1 MKQRIRLTEEDLHRI
16 IENSVRKVIMENDE
30 DESWLGD
37 KFRQGARAARSFMGQ
52 GADGVAQDSP
62 YADEPTYNWKGR
74 FNAAKSGWREQGRMN
89 GNNADM
95 EVLNNLAQKFGTNT
109 TIGQALNRLTMSNR
123 GANGRITQTARRIYD
138 KPTGF

>member
-30 DESWLGD
+30 AESWLGD

-123 GANGRITQTARRIYD
+123 GANGRITQAARRIYD

>member
-16 IENSVRKVIMENDE
+16 VENSVRKVIMENNE

-62 YADEPTYNWKGR
+62 YADEPTYNWRGR
-74 FNAAKSGWREQGRMN
+74 FKAARNGYREQGRIN
-89 GNNADM
+89 SNNANL
-95 EVLNNLAQKFGTNT
+95 EVLNDLEERFGPNT
-109 TIGQALNRLTMSNR
+109 TIGQAKSKLQMYN
-123 GANGRITQTARRIYD
+123 GQAGGRITQAARRIYD

>member
-52 GADGVAQDSP
+52 GADGVA
-62 YADEPTYNWKGR
+62 
-74 FNAAKSGWREQGRMN
+74 
-89 GNNADM
+89 
-95 EVLNNLAQKFGTNT
+95 
-109 TIGQALNRLTMSNR
+109 
-123 GANGRITQTARRIYD
+123 
-138 KPTGF
+138 

>member
-52 GADGVAQDSP
+52 GLMVLLKTQL
-62 YADEPTYNWKGR
+62 TL
-74 FNAAKSGWREQGRMN
+74 MN
-89 GNNADM
+89 
-95 EVLNNLAQKFGTNT
+95 QPI
-109 TIGQALNRLTMSNR
+109 IGKEGLMQPKVVGESK
-123 GANGRITQTARRIYD
+123 D
-138 KPTGF
+138 V